1 MVGGGSGA
9 FIGAVHRTAACMD
22 GHFRVVAGCLSSTAE
37 RAIASGKSLGLDD
50 CRNYGTW
57 QEMIDGERS
66 LPAHERIDAVA
77 IVTPNFTH
85 AAIAAGFAGAG
96 VNVVCDK
103 PLCMNAAE
111 ADAILAAAR
120 AGNVVFGVTYT
131 YAGYP
136 MVKQAR
142 HLVASGVLGD
152 IRKVVVEYHQG
163 WLASK
168 IEAEGQKQAA
178 WRTDPALAGAGAL
191 GDIGSHCEQL
201 ITNITGLKIES
212 LCADLSTFVP
222 GRKVDD
228 DVSVLLRLSS
238 GARGIISAS
247 QVCEGEE
254 NNVSIRVYG
263 SKGGLEW
270 RQSDPNSLTLI
281 EPSGRRSISRGHASL
296 CDAAMGATPCAID
309 SPVECDTRAA
319 PDHTKE
325 GRHAGEASVPG
336 IRGRR
341 AAERF
346 RGACACGR
354 RLHVGNRALLSGRE
368 AGSRVPAEESE
379 GPLAGLHDLRGPVR
393 ADSLVSAGRVEAL
406 SDGEP
411 VGSGCHRLSP
421 QPQGSAVGGVSDGD
435 REDPLSR

>member
-1 MVGGGSGA
+1 MHTPLKLGMVGGGSGA

-296 CDAAMGATPCAID
+296 CDAAKKATRLPPGHPEGYIEAFANIYANIADAIRARAGVDAGAKFD
-309 SPVECDTRAA
+309 F
-319 PDHTKE
+319 PDVHE
-325 GRHAGEASVPG
+325 G
-336 IRGRR
+336 IRGVRFIEATLAS
-341 AAERF
+341 AA
-346 RGACACGR
+346 GTAKWTQ
-354 RLHVGNRALLSGRE
+354 LKS
-368 AGSRVPAEESE
+368 
-379 GPLAGLHDLRGPVR
+379 
-393 ADSLVSAGRVEAL
+393 
-406 SDGEP
+406 
-411 VGSGCHRLSP
+411 
-421 QPQGSAVGGVSDGD
+421 
-435 REDPLSR
+435 